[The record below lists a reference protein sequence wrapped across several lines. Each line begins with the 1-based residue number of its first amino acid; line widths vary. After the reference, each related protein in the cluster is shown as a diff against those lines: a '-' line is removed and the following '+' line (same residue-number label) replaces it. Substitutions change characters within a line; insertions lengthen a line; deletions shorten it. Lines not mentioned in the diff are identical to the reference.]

1 MGLQI
6 YELFFIYQQKYCF
19 STLWPVD
26 NFILPPPGTCL
37 PSNKTHICPH
47 CTYRIHA
54 HAPSTIRAEQRIRH
68 FIAQLARKTG
78 KTAEKHASL
87 TTKPTFFRQ
96 ARRTLRLSSLVV
108 HFAYHYRGPSRQAL
122 QQEVYEAL
130 QQEVHG

>member
-1 MGLQI
+1 M
-6 YELFFIYQQKYCF
+6 
-19 STLWPVD
+19 LWPVD

-47 CTYRIHA
+47 CTYLIHT

-78 KTAEKHASL
+78 KMPEKHASL

-96 ARRTLRLSSLVV
+96 ARTAALECNVYLHIFAMRLMRLQDISSNV
-108 HFAYHYRGPSRQAL
+108 
-122 QQEVYEAL
+122 
-130 QQEVHG
+130 